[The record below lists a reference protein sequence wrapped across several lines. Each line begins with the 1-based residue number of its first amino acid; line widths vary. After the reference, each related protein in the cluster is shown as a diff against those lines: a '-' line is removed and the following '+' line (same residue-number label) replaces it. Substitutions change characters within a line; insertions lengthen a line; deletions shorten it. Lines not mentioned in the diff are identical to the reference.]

1 MATFEEERRDHEVM
15 RLTTVVRG
23 GRYNSRAMRSDT
35 ENVPPALE
43 AKNISRLY
51 MSSRRGV
58 SDVSLRVERGEVFGL
73 MGPNGSGKSTLL
85 RVLSTAIAPNSG
97 GFRVGGVD
105 GLREKREV
113 RARMGLMVD
122 RPTHYDDLTG
132 RANAYFFAR
141 AYGMEEAKA
150 EGALA
155 ELFDYFDLA
164 EYADD
169 RVKTYS
175 YGMRKKLALIE
186 ALAHGPEV
194 LLLDEPSLGLDYTSQ
209 LAYQSRIRALAA
221 SGVAVLLASNQVD
234 EVESLCDRAAFLH
247 RGKVV
252 AEGTPEDLISR
263 VEGVRRIVATLRN
276 PVEYG
281 TISEVGGVERV
292 VPEGRDLIL
301 HCEERPGIVADV
313 VAGIVRSGGDIVN
326 LSVQKPN
333 LEDVFVQLTGE
344 ALRDEV

>member
-1 MATFEEERRDHEVM
+1 M
-15 RLTTVVRG
+15 RLTTDLRG
-23 GRYNSRAMRSDT
+23 GRYNSRAMRSNT
-35 ENVPPALE
+35 GNTPPALE
-43 AKNISRLY
+43 AMKISRLY
-51 MSSRRGV
+51 KSSGRGV
-58 SDVSLRVERGEVFGL
+58 SDVSLSVAPGEVFGL

-85 RVLSTAIAPNSG
+85 RVLSTAIPPDSG
-97 GFRVGGVD
+97 GFRVCGMD
-105 GLREKREV
+105 GLTQKRKV
-113 RARMGLMVD
+113 RASMGLMVD

-141 AYGMEEAKA
+141 SYGMEEAKA

-175 YGMRKKLALIE
+175 YGMGKKLALIE
-186 ALAHGPEV
+186 AMAHGPEV

-209 LAYQSRIRALAA
+209 LAYQGRIRDLADE
-221 SGVAVLLASNQVD
+221 GVAILLASNQVD

-281 TISEVGGVERV
+281 SLTEVGGVQRV
-292 VPEGRDLIL
+292 VPEGRDLII

-313 VAGIVRSGGDIVN
+313 VAGVVRSGGDIVN
-326 LSVQKPN
+326 LSVQRPN

-344 ALRDEV
+344 ALKDEV

>member
-1 MATFEEERRDHEVM
+1 ML
-15 RLTTVVRG
+15 LTTVVWG
-23 GRYNSRAMRSDT
+23 GRYNSRAMRSNT
-35 ENVPPALE
+35 ENAPPALE
-43 AKNISRLY
+43 AMKISRLY
-51 MSSRRGV
+51 KSSGRGV
-58 SDVSLRVERGEVFGL
+58 SEVSISVAPGEVFGL

-85 RVLSTAIAPNSG
+85 RVLSTAIPPDSG
-97 GFRVGGVD
+97 GFRVCGMD
-105 GLREKREV
+105 GLTEKRKV
-113 RARMGLMVD
+113 RARMGQMVD

-132 RANAYFFAR
+132 RANAYFFAS

-155 ELFDYFDLA
+155 ELFDYFDLT

-169 RVKTYS
+169 KVKTYS
-175 YGMRKKLALIE
+175 FGMGKKLALIE
-186 ALAHGPEV
+186 AMAHGPEV

-209 LAYQSRIRALAA
+209 LAYQRRIRDLADD
-221 SGVAVLLASNQVD
+221 GVAVLLASNQVD

-281 TISEVGGVERV
+281 SLTEVGGVQRV

-313 VAGIVRSGGDIVN
+313 VAGVVRSGGDIVN
-326 LSVQKPN
+326 LSVQRPN
-333 LEDVFVQLTGE
+333 LEDVFVKLTGE

>member
-1 MATFEEERRDHEVM
+1 M
-15 RLTTVVRG
+15 RPTTGLRV
-23 GRYNSRAMRSDT
+23 GRYNSHAMRFSAEST
-35 ENVPPALE
+35 PPALE

-51 MSSRRGV
+51 KSSGRGV

-85 RVLSTAIAPNSG
+85 RVLSTATAPDSG
-97 GFRVGGVD
+97 SLFVGGVD

-113 RARMGLMVD
+113 RARMGLMAD

-169 RVKTYS
+169 KVKTYS
-175 YGMRKKLALIE
+175 FGMGKKLALIE

-209 LAYQSRIRALAA
+209 LAYQNRIRDLAD
-221 SGVAVLLASNQVD
+221 SGIAVLIASNQVD
-234 EVESLCDRAAFLH
+234 EVEALCDRTAFLH
-247 RGKVV
+247 RGRVIT
-252 AEGTPEDLISR
+252 EGTPEDLISR
-263 VEGVRRIVATLRN
+263 VAGVRRVVATLRN

-281 TISEVGGVERV
+281 PLAEVDGVQSV
-292 VPEGRDLIL
+292 VPEGRDLIF

-313 VAGIVRSGGDIVN
+313 VAGIVRSGGEIVN
-326 LSVQKPN
+326 LSVQRPN
-333 LEDVFVQLTGE
+333 LEDVFVELTGE

>member
-1 MATFEEERRDHEVM
+1 M
-15 RLTTVVRG
+15 RPE
-23 GRYNSRAMRSDT
+23 T
-35 ENVPPALE
+35 ENASPALE

-51 MSSRRGV
+51 KSSGRGV
-58 SDVSLRVERGEVFGL
+58 SGVNMRVERGEVFGL

-85 RVLSTAIAPNSG
+85 RVLSTAIAPDSG
-97 GFRVGGVD
+97 SFFVGGVD
-105 GLREKREV
+105 GLKEKRKV

-194 LLLDEPSLGLDYTSQ
+194 LLLDEPTLGLDYTSQ
-209 LAYQSRIRALAA
+209 LAYQSRIRDLAA

-234 EVESLCDRAAFLH
+234 EVASLCDRAAFLH

-276 PVEYG
+276 PVDYG
-281 TISEVGGVERV
+281 SIAKVGGVERV

>member
-1 MATFEEERRDHEVM
+1 MKSSAEST
-15 RLTTVVRG
+15 
-23 GRYNSRAMRSDT
+23 
-35 ENVPPALE
+35 PPALE

-51 MSSRRGV
+51 KSSGRGV
-58 SDVSLRVERGEVFGL
+58 SDVGLRLERGEVFGL

-85 RVLSTAIAPNSG
+85 RVLSTAIAPDSG
-97 GFRVGGVD
+97 SFFVGGAD
-105 GLREKREV
+105 GLTEKREV
-113 RARMGLMVD
+113 RARMGFMVD

-150 EGALA
+150 GGAIA
-155 ELFDYFDLA
+155 ELFEYFDLA

-175 YGMRKKLALIE
+175 YGMGKKLALIE

-209 LAYQSRIRALAA
+209 LAYQGRIRDLAD

-234 EVESLCDRAAFLH
+234 EVEALCDRAAFLH

-263 VEGVRRIVATLRN
+263 VEGIRRIVATLRN

-281 TISEVGGVERV
+281 SIAQIGGVERV
-292 VPEGRDLIL
+292 VTEGRDLIF
-301 HCEERPGIVADV
+301 HCEERPGIVSDV

-326 LSVQKPN
+326 LSVQRPN
-333 LEDVFVQLTGE
+333 LEDVFVELTGE
-344 ALRDEV
+344 ALRHEV